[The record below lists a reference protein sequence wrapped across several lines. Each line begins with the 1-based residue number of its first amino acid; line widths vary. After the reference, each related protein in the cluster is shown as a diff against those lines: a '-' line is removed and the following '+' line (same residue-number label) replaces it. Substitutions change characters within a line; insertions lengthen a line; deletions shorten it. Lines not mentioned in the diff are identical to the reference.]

1 MKNLNTEIF
10 LIVFYGNFLILRN
23 EPLFSMCKFC
33 TPCFQ
38 WLNISFRLESFALTY
53 LLLIRSGEGRVCVW
67 DELKNYTPVFLLRKF
82 FPMSIVNYLKWS
94 FFAKIDKGIQPLFW
108 IHFWLA
114 SFLLKKKMDSHLC
127 HICLKII
134 MSQKFFPENVSRYP
148 PLFSSVGVLN
158 KGVVLIVW
166 SGITLCILITINIRI
181 LISEQWK

>member
-1 MKNLNTEIF
+1 MQASPCIFIKKDTLVQVFSCKFCKISKKTFLKNTFERILLETLVNYTYSQWNIAVKGNSLCLKNLNTEIF

-67 DELKNYTPVFLLRKF
+67 DELKNYTPVFLKRKF
-82 FPMSIVNYLKWS
+82 FPMSIVKYLKWS
-94 FFAKIDKGIQPLFW
+94 LYAKIDKDIQQLFW

-114 SFLLKKKMDSHLC
+114 SF
-127 HICLKII
+127 
-134 MSQKFFPENVSRYP
+134 F
-148 PLFSSVGVLN
+148 
-158 KGVVLIVW
+158 
-166 SGITLCILITINIRI
+166 
-181 LISEQWK
+181 